1 MAPPKFFRR
10 FLENYPEVGK
20 AYQALGEAA
29 RAAGPLSEREV
40 ALVKLGMSIG
50 LRHEGAVHAHTRRAL
65 EAGLSPEELRHA
77 VLLGV
82 TTIGFPST
90 MAALSWVEDVLQRNE
105 QHGD

>member
-1 MAPPKFFRR
+1 MAPPKFFLR
-10 FLENYPEVGK
+10 FLESYPEVGK
-20 AYQALGEAA
+20 AYQALGEAT
-29 RAAGPLSEREV
+29 RKAGPLSEREV

-65 EAGLSPEELRHA
+65 ETGLTPEELRHA